1 MTAPNQWK
9 SLTCQ
14 FLRALVAFGLLTG
27 TAVAQEGAADSA
39 KAVDAANKAANQA
52 VDSMKQDA
60 ATGTMEKAAQPPD
73 PEKGKPAPPADSMP
87 PATSKAADQTPSDTS
102 KPAEAAPR
110 TPETKPEEPV
120 DPAAPYKSVTF
131 TAGEKPRVKMETSMG
146 NIVIELWPDVAPNH
160 VKSFVYLINKGFYDS
175 LTFHRVVPGF
185 VIQGGDPEGTGMGG
199 PGYQVPAEFSTTLKH
214 EEGTLS
220 MARSSDP
227 NSGGSQFFLCLA
239 NTPHLDGK
247 YTIFGKIV
255 EGLDVIH
262 KVEKTPAQRERP
274 VTPVYMTKVTVMPKS

>member
-9 SLTCQ
+9 SLACQ
-14 FLRALVAFGLLTG
+14 FLGALVAFGLLTG
-27 TAVAQEGAADSA
+27 MAVAQQGAADSA
-39 KAVDAANKAANQA
+39 KAMEAANKAVNQA
-52 VDSMKQDA
+52 VDSAKQDA
-60 ATGTMEKAAQPPD
+60 ATGSMEKAAEQPD
-73 PEKGKPAPPADSMP
+73 PEKGKPVPPADST
-87 PATSKAADQTPSDTS
+87 PAAAKAADTD
-102 KPAEAAPR
+102 KPAQAPAR

-131 TAGEKPRVKMETSMG
+131 AAGEKPRVKMETSMG